1 MKKFFIKFILGII
14 AVFILIQMFFLRIYF
29 IPTSSMEPTYKIN
42 SVIVATLFDYGILNP
57 YSPFSQTPLIS
68 SKADSGHILDSTAR
82 PERGDVIVFRNPLSP
97 KTHLMKR
104 VFAVGGDEVQFTC
117 DGLYLKRPQDKEF
130 IFDPYK
136 EQFVGIY
143 YDEGSSMIFS
153 ALEHEYQK
161 GLKETPNDT
170 DAPEMASSKSNLDTP
185 DCQNAFIWKLE
196 KDTFFMVGD
205 NRNHSFD
212 SRFLGAVP
220 YKFLVGKVRWQPFWH
235 NSEKRLDQIL
245 K

>member
-14 AVFILIQMFFLRIYF
+14 ALFIVMQVFFLRIYF
-29 IPTSSMEPTYKIN
+29 VPTRSMEPTYKID
-42 SVIVATLFDYGILNP
+42 SVIVATLFDYGVLNP

-136 EQFVGIY
+136 EQFAGIH
-143 YDEGSSMIFS
+143 YDEDSATIFN
-153 ALEHEYQK
+153 ALEYEYQK
-161 GLKETPNDT
+161 GLKETLNSTDT
-170 DAPEMASSKSNLDTP
+170 SEIASSKSNLDTP
-185 DCQNAFIWKLE
+185 DCQNFFIWKLE

-212 SRFLGAVP
+212 SRFFGAVP
-220 YKFLVGKVRWQPFWH
+220 YKFLVGKVRWQLFWH
-235 NSEKRLDQIL
+235 DLEKRLDQTL
-245 K
+245 